1 MQLRAVKI
9 QKTLIFIMTVL
20 RTCNLNQI
28 AIQVLK
34 WKEIITRALVFVLH
48 MLQTIVVSWLSYY
61 RFQHK
66 TS

>member
-34 WKEIITRALVFVLH
+34 WKEIKTRALVFVLH